1 MITSFFPGRI
11 RLRAAVF
18 KDDALCERAMCILR
32 KSDAV
37 KSVERNRAT
46 GSVLLRY
53 DPGRVPAEKL
63 AGLRGLLWRLACE
76 AERYSGESR
85 GRIEGLL
92 GELEK
97 AVSGWQDGGGEP

>member
-18 KDDALCERAMCILR
+18 KDDALCEMAMGILR

-46 GSVLLRY
+46 GSVLVRY
-53 DPGRVPAEKL
+53 DPGKVPLEKL
-63 AGLRGLLWRLACE
+63 SGMRGFLERLAAK
-76 AERYSGESR
+76 AERYSVANRQE
-85 GRIEGLL
+85 IEEML
-92 GELEK
+92 GELEGI
-97 AVSGWQDGGGEP
+97 VSGW